1 MLKKFSLAV
10 VLGTALL
17 VGTGCGSLGNL
28 GGLGDI
34 LGSTGQNDQSDIR
47 GYVTRVDTNA
57 RRIDLDVNTVN
68 NLREDRSGSSIYYDQ
83 NTVVEY
89 QGKQYSPE
97 NLERGDQISVTGV
110 NKSGQYVARRITVLR
125 DVSS

>member
-1 MLKKFSLAV
+1 MMKKFSLAA
-10 VLGTALL
+10 VLGSVLL
-17 VGTGCGSLGNL
+17 MAAACSSLGNL
-28 GGLGDI
+28 GVLGDI

-68 NLREDRSGSSIYYDQ
+68 NLRESRAGSSIYYDQ
-83 NTVVEY
+83 NTVVEF

-97 NLERGDQISVTGV
+97 NLEKGDQISVTGS
-110 NKSGQYVARRITVLR
+110 NSGGQYVARRITVLR

>member
-1 MLKKFSLAV
+1 MMKKFSLAAILAA
-10 VLGTALL
+10 VLLTAAA
-17 VGTGCGSLGNL
+17 CGSMGDL

-34 LGSTGQNDQSDIR
+34 LGSTGQDDQSDIR
-47 GYVTRVDTNA
+47 GYVTRVDTSA

-68 NLREDRSGSSIYYDQ
+68 NLRENRAGSSIYYDQ
-83 NTVVEY
+83 NTAVEY

-97 NLERGDQISVTGV
+97 NLESGDQISVTGV
-110 NKSGQYVARRITVLR
+110 NSGGQYVARRITVLR

>member
-1 MLKKFSLAV
+1 MLKKLSLAA
-10 VLGTALL
+10 VLGTVLL
-17 VGTGCGSLGNL
+17 MATACGSLGDL

-34 LGSTGQNDQSDIR
+34 LGSTGQDDQSDIR

-68 NLREDRSGSSIYYDQ
+68 NLQQSRAGSSIYYDQ
-83 NTVVEY
+83 NTVVEF

-97 NLERGDQISVTGV
+97 NLENGDQISVSGV
-110 NKSGQYVARRITVLR
+110 NSNGQYVARRITVLR

>member
-1 MLKKFSLAV
+1 MLKKFSLAA

-17 VGTGCGSLGNL
+17 MAAACGSLGDL

-34 LGSTGQNDQSDIR
+34 LGSTGRDDQSDIR
-47 GYVTRVDTNA
+47 GYVTRVDTSA

-68 NLREDRSGSSIYYDQ
+68 NLREDRAGSSIYYDQ

-89 QGKQYSPE
+89 RGQQYSPE

-110 NKSGQYVARRITVLR
+110 NNGGRYVARRITVLR

>member
-1 MLKKFSLAV
+1 MKKFSLAAILGA
-10 VLGTALL
+10 VLLTAAA
-17 VGTGCGSLGNL
+17 CSSLGDL

-34 LGSTGQNDQSDIR
+34 LGSTGQTDQSDIR

-68 NLREDRSGSSIYYDQ
+68 NLRENRAGSSIYYDQ
-83 NTVVEY
+83 NTVVEF

-97 NLERGDQISVTGV
+97 NLENGDQISVTGA
-110 NKSGQYVARRITVLR
+110 NSGGQYVARKITVLR

>member
-1 MLKKFSLAV
+1 MLKKFSLAA
-10 VLGTALL
+10 VLGSALL
-17 VGTGCGSLGNL
+17 MAAACGSLGDL

-34 LGSTGQNDQSDIR
+34 LGSTGQDDQSDIR
-47 GYVTRVDTNA
+47 GYVTRVDTSA

-68 NLREDRSGSSIYYDQ
+68 NLREDRAGSSIYYDQ

-89 QGKQYSPE
+89 QGRQYSPE

-110 NKSGQYVARRITVLR
+110 NNSGRYVARRITVLR

>member
-1 MLKKFSLAV
+1 MLKKFGLAA
-10 VLGTALL
+10 VLGCALL
-17 VGTGCGSLGNL
+17 MAAACGSLGDL

-34 LGSTGQNDQSDIR
+34 LGSTGQDDQSDIR
-47 GYVTRVDTNA
+47 GYVTRVDTSA

-68 NLREDRSGSSIYYDQ
+68 NLREDRAGSSIYYDQ

-89 QGKQYSPE
+89 RGQQYSPE

-110 NKSGQYVARRITVLR
+110 NNGGRYVARRITVLR